1 MSEFAG
7 HSRIKVPAGYQPQVL
22 QMLQSFSNT
31 ALIFRE
37 FLCLISIRYR
47 SRFTQ
52 RKKKAGVS
60 LMLSSREVSLSDH
73 VKRRRS
79 TPAVAA
85 TGGGGGNNTS
95 SGGRS
100 SAASRSSSSSSS
112 SSSPSSPSSSRGS
125 SGSVEEGGF
134 DAHAAS
140 YGNCDA
146 PGVHCRGGYHHASA
160 DHGCY
165 AAEASIYPAGRAG
178 TSSGRGDGRIR
189 PSRFGSCSSPMSDLD
204 LQRCEENGGVG
215 NNYSCSDRGLPPPL
229 SSRGGSHPAPR
240 RGGAWDPALR
250 HIMVNRAGAAAAHT
264 VDIREDDGSTTTV
277 MHPPPNCDPRK
288 ADRPSSSSSS
298 HSCCPSIATAST
310 ASSGGS
316 SSGGSNFSIA
326 PSAILEEEDIR
337 QGIIDISSLV
347 ATYLAGALAFV
358 IGIFLTLLS
367 PFVRAVRLIA
377 GDVRGLLG
385 DLGILHELGGLWRLW
400 RNLRRRSGGAGGRR
414 RWDHPAGG
422 GDHLYDR
429 DVACRYQDDESANTD
444 NSTVH
449 TDQSPHFVAGWTP
462 TLCPSVGSSG
472 VGSTA
477 NSAACTSWR
486 GEEGESSSRSYHSLP
501 MYHQDPYQQGCHPNH
516 HPAPDVSSCPPVVQ
530 MNFRH
535 AGRPSSLYGVGG
547 SGAYARHS
555 NNIAITPSTSECSQY
570 YDDVPS
576 YSKATS
582 RSPTKPSRSASAG
595 GNHHHGVTYRRSRSD
610 VV

>member
-1 MSEFAG
+1 M
-7 HSRIKVPAGYQPQVL
+7 
-22 QMLQSFSNT
+22 
-31 ALIFRE
+31 
-37 FLCLISIRYR
+37 
-47 SRFTQ
+47 
-52 RKKKAGVS
+52 
-60 LMLSSREVSLSDH
+60 
-73 VKRRRS
+73 
-79 TPAVAA
+79 AA
-85 TGGGGGNNTS
+85 TVGGGGDNTS
-95 SGGRS
+95 SGSRS

-112 SSSPSSPSSSRGS
+112 SSSSRGS
-125 SGSVEEGGF
+125 SGSGEEGGF
-134 DAHAAS
+134 DAHAAN

-146 PGVHCRGGYHHASA
+146 PSVHCRSGYHHACA

-165 AAEASIYPAGRAG
+165 AAEASIYSAGRGAAP
-178 TSSGRGDGRIR
+178 SGRGDDRIR

-204 LQRCEENGGVG
+204 LQRCEENGGVS
-215 NNYSCSDRGLPPPL
+215 NNYSCSDRGLPPS

-264 VDIREDDGSTTTV
+264 VDTREDDGSTTTM

-310 ASSGGS
+310 ASSGGSSSGGS

-358 IGIFLTLLS
+358 IGIFLALLS
-367 PFVRAVRLIA
+367 PFVKAVRLIV

-414 RWDHPAGG
+414 RWDHPAVG
-422 GDHLYDR
+422 GDHRYDR
-429 DVACRYQDDESANTD
+429 DVACRHQDDESAYTD

-462 TLCPSVGSSG
+462 TLCPSVSVGSCD

-486 GEEGESSSRSYHSLP
+486 GEEGESSSRSHHSLP
-501 MYHQDPYQQGCHPNH
+501 LYHEDPYQQGCHPNYH
-516 HPAPDVSSCPPVVQ
+516 HQAQDVSSCPPVVQ
-530 MNFRH
+530 MNSRH
-535 AGRPSSLYGVGG
+535 AGRSSSSFYNGG
-547 SGAYARHS
+547 GGGIGAYARHS
-555 NNIAITPSTSECSQY
+555 NNNSIPPTTSECSQY
-570 YDDVPS
+570 YDVVPP
-576 YSKATS
+576 YSKAPS

-595 GNHHHGVTYRRSRSD
+595 GNHHHGVTYRRSNSRSD